1 KWRKV
6 LGPARYSRRFED
18 AMTSSNVPVPDK
30 KSLSETAAQA
40 IEGARPELVELALD
54 IHAHP
59 ELNYQEQH
67 AAQLLSE
74 TLEKHGFKVERGV
87 GGVETAFTATLSGG
101 AGDGPTVAVLAE
113 YDALPD
119 IGHGCGHN
127 LIAMAAIAAG
137 LGLKANLDKL
147 PGRVMVIGTPAEE
160 GGGGKIRMLDAGVF
174 EGVDAVLSSHPSS
187 NRTVI
192 PTDIPMGESWSL
204 AMVGYRYIFHGKAAH
219 AAAAPHEGINA
230 LNGVIHLFTGID
242 ALRQHVREDV
252 RIHGIITDGGKA
264 PNVVPEYAAANFML
278 RCRDRDYLS
287 DVVVGRVLQAAEGAA
302 AMTGCR
308 LEVEEYYPFYEN
320 VRPNAVIAGLLLN
333 NAAVCGLKLDEPLPG
348 RQGSAASTDFGNVS
362 QAVPAYELRYAVSEQ
377 PVASHSRE
385 MAETAVSEYA
395 LNAAINV
402 AKAMTLTACDLLL
415 DPNLLPAARTEFE
428 QRGGA

>member
-1 KWRKV
+1 
-6 LGPARYSRRFED
+6 
-18 AMTSSNVPVPDK
+18 MTIAK
-30 KSLSETAAQA
+30 EKLSETTAQA
-40 IEGARPELVELALD
+40 IEAARPELVEVALD

-59 ELNYQEQH
+59 ELNYQEQY
-67 AAQLLSE
+67 AAELLSG
-74 TLEKHGFKVERGV
+74 TLERHGFQIERGV
-87 GGVETAFTATLSGG
+87 GGVETAFTATLPGG
-101 AGDGPTVAVLAE
+101 GGDGPTVAILAE
-113 YDALPD
+113 YDALPE

-127 LIAMAAIAAG
+127 LIAMAAIGAG
-137 LGLKANLDKL
+137 LGLQANLENL
-147 PGRVMVIGTPAEE
+147 PGKVMVIGTPAEE

-219 AAAAPHEGINA
+219 AAAMPHEGINA
-230 LNGVIHLFTGID
+230 LNGVIHLFGGID
-242 ALRQHVREDV
+242 SLRQHLKEDV
-252 RIHGIITDGGKA
+252 RIHGIITDGGMA

-278 RCRDRDYLS
+278 RCRDRDSLS

-320 VRPNAVIAGLLLN
+320 VRPNSVIAGLLLN
-333 NAAVCGLKLDEPLPG
+333 NAGVAGLPLDQPLPG

-362 QAVPAYELRYAVSEQ
+362 QALPSYELRYAVSEE

-385 MAETAVSEYA
+385 MTETAISEYA

-415 DPNLLPAARTEFE
+415 DPKLLSAAHAEFKE
-428 QRGGA
+428 RGE

>member
-1 KWRKV
+1 
-6 LGPARYSRRFED
+6 
-18 AMTSSNVPVPDK
+18 MTVAK
-30 KSLSETAAQA
+30 ETLSETTTQA
-40 IEGARPELVELALD
+40 IEGARSELVEVALD

-67 AAQLLSE
+67 AAGLLSD
-74 TLEKHGFKVERGV
+74 TLEQHGFMVERGV

-101 AGDGPTVAVLAE
+101 AGDGPTIAVLAE
-113 YDALPD
+113 YDALPE

-127 LIAMAAIAAG
+127 LIAMAAIGAG

-147 PGRVMVIGTPAEE
+147 PGKIMVIGTPAEE

-204 AMVGYRYIFHGKAAH
+204 AMVGFRYIFHGKAAH
-219 AAAAPHEGINA
+219 AAAMPHEGINA
-230 LNGVIHLFTGID
+230 LNGVIHLFSGID
-242 ALRQHVREDV
+242 SLRQHLREDT
-252 RIHGIITDGGKA
+252 RIHGVITDGGMA

-287 DVVVGRVLQAAEGAA
+287 DVIVGRVLKAAEGAA
-302 AMTGCR
+302 AMTGCE
-308 LEVEEYYPFYEN
+308 LEVQEYYPFYEN
-320 VRPNAVIAGLLLN
+320 VRPNGVIAGLLLN
-333 NAAVCGLKLDEPLPG
+333 NAGVSGLSLDAPLPG

-362 QAVPAYELRYAVSEQ
+362 QALPAYELRYAVSEQ

-385 MAETAVSEYA
+385 MAETAITEYA
-395 LNAAINV
+395 FNAAINV
-402 AKAMTLTACDLLL
+402 AKTMTLTACDLLL
-415 DPNLLPAARTEFE
+415 DSNLLPAARAEFE
-428 QRGGA
+428 QRRDA

>member
-1 KWRKV
+1 
-6 LGPARYSRRFED
+6 
-18 AMTSSNVPVPDK
+18 MTSSNVPVPDK